1 MKLSNIT
8 VIPLLASMAE
18 GFSLLSPRFS
28 LNFDKYLRDMD
39 ELFERDW
46 PSSMM
51 EKHLKEIEGTMGN
64 DRAMTFYR
72 ASPKYEVTHNHDKF
86 EVKIDV
92 PGYKPDEID
101 VGIRGSGRMLSV
113 TGYHKEEKE
122 GSSMSSRFQ
131 QNFSLDPTIVLDELK
146 ADMVGTTLVVS
157 APRKAELLIESR
169 KIPVNAIAS
178 SDETVPITKH
188 EEQKETSLKNEET
201 TLKP

>member
-18 GFSLLSPRFS
+18 GFSMLSPRFS

-51 EKHLKEIEGTMGN
+51 EKQLKELEGTMGN

-72 ASPKYEVTHNHDKF
+72 ASPKYDVTHNHEKF
-86 EVKIDV
+86 EVKLDL

-101 VGIRGSGRMLSV
+101 VGIRGGGRMLSI
-113 TGYHKEEKE
+113 TGQHKEENE

-169 KIPVNAIAS
+169 KIPVNAIAA
-178 SDETVPITKH
+178 SDATVPITKH
-188 EEQKETSLKNEET
+188 DEQKETLPKNDETSLK
-201 TLKP
+201 P